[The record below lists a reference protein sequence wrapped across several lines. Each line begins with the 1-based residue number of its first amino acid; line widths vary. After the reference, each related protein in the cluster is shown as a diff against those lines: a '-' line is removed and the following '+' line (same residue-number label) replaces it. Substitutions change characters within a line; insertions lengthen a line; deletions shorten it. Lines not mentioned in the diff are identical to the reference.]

1 MSCTNGCNDCKC
13 EPIEIKD
20 KTTTI
25 RDFSDK
31 LRVLNEFGCLISITP
46 CSQLGKIVAKY
57 SFYLWCYLKDVLRL
71 LENMLDR
78 MDHFLTKEEAE
89 KLYQRKLKAGNG
101 ITIDGDTISA
111 ESIDVSGFVR
121 KEEAEKLYQRKL
133 KAGNGIT
140 IDGDTIS
147 AESIDVSGFVRQ
159 SDLEQTNQALMKIIA
174 NLKASGAWQGD
185 LNGSFVNNRNIATG
199 NINIFGGGTDS
210 NSFIRTNN
218 GQTEN
223 DLAGGVD

>member
-101 ITIDGDTISA
+101 IIIDGDTISA
-111 ESIDVSGFVR
+111 ESVDVSGF
-121 KEEAEKLYQRKL
+121 A
-133 KAGNGIT
+133 
-140 IDGDTIS
+140 
-147 AESIDVSGFVRQ
+147 RQ

-210 NSFIRTNN
+210 SSFIRTNN

>member
-20 KTTTI
+20 KTTTV

-57 SFYLWCYLKDVLRL
+57 SFYLWCYLKDILRL

-89 KLYQRKLKAGNG
+89 RIYQKKLKAGKD
-101 ITIDGDTISA
+101 IVIDGDVISA
-111 ESIDVSGFVR
+111 NVDLSDYVPRSD
-121 KEEAEKLYQRKL
+121 YL
-133 KAGNGIT
+133 KAK
-140 IDGDTIS
+140 S
-147 AESIDVSGFVRQ
+147 ALD
-159 SDLEQTNQALMKIIA
+159 KIIH
-174 NLKASGAWQGD
+174 NLESSGAWSGGID
-185 LNGSFVNNRNIATG
+185 GGFVSNRNIATG

>member
-20 KTTTI
+20 KTTTV

-57 SFYLWCYLKDVLRL
+57 SFYLWCYLKDILRL

-89 KLYQRKLKAGNG
+89 KLYQRKLKAGKG

-111 ESIDVSGFVR
+111 ASVDISGF
-121 KEEAEKLYQRKL
+121 A
-133 KAGNGIT
+133 
-140 IDGDTIS
+140 
-147 AESIDVSGFVRQ
+147 RQ

-185 LNGSFVNNRNIATG
+185 LNGNFVNNRNIATG

>member
-46 CSQLGKIVAKY
+46 CSQLGKIIAKY

-111 ESIDVSGFVR
+111 ESVDVSGF
-121 KEEAEKLYQRKL
+121 A
-133 KAGNGIT
+133 
-140 IDGDTIS
+140 
-147 AESIDVSGFVRQ
+147 RQ

>member
-20 KTTTI
+20 KTTTV

-57 SFYLWCYLKDVLRL
+57 SFYLWCYLKDILRL

-111 ESIDVSGFVR
+111 ESVDVSGF
-121 KEEAEKLYQRKL
+121 A
-133 KAGNGIT
+133 
-140 IDGDTIS
+140 
-147 AESIDVSGFVRQ
+147 RQ

-199 NINIFGGGTDS
+199 NINIFGGGTDN

>member
-57 SFYLWCYLKDVLRL
+57 SFYLWCYLKDVLRI

-89 KLYQRKLKAGNG
+89 KIYQRKLKAGNG
-101 ITIDGDTISA
+101 IIIDGDTISA
-111 ESIDVSGFVR
+111 ESVDVSGF
-121 KEEAEKLYQRKL
+121 A
-133 KAGNGIT
+133 
-140 IDGDTIS
+140 
-147 AESIDVSGFVRQ
+147 RQ

-210 NSFIRTNN
+210 SSFIRTNN

>member
-57 SFYLWCYLKDVLRL
+57 SFYLWCYLKDVLKL

-111 ESIDVSGFVR
+111 ESVDVSGF
-121 KEEAEKLYQRKL
+121 A
-133 KAGNGIT
+133 
-140 IDGDTIS
+140 
-147 AESIDVSGFVRQ
+147 RQ

-210 NSFIRTNN
+210 SSFIRTNN

>member
-111 ESIDVSGFVR
+111 ESVDVSGF
-121 KEEAEKLYQRKL
+121 A
-133 KAGNGIT
+133 
-140 IDGDTIS
+140 
-147 AESIDVSGFVRQ
+147 RQ
-159 SDLEQTNQALMKIIA
+159 SDLEHTNQALMKIIA

-199 NINIFGGGTDS
+199 SINIFGGGTDS
-210 NSFIRTNN
+210 SSFIRTNN

>member
-31 LRVLNEFGCLISITP
+31 LHVLNEFGCLISITP

-111 ESIDVSGFVR
+111 ESVDVSGF
-121 KEEAEKLYQRKL
+121 A
-133 KAGNGIT
+133 
-140 IDGDTIS
+140 
-147 AESIDVSGFVRQ
+147 RQ

-210 NSFIRTNN
+210 SSFIRTNN

>member
-13 EPIEIKD
+13 DPIEIKD

-57 SFYLWCYLKDVLRL
+57 SFYLWCYLKDILRL

-111 ESIDVSGFVR
+111 ESVDVSGF
-121 KEEAEKLYQRKL
+121 A
-133 KAGNGIT
+133 
-140 IDGDTIS
+140 
-147 AESIDVSGFVRQ
+147 RQ

-210 NSFIRTNN
+210 SSFIRTNN

>member
-78 MDHFLTKEEAE
+78 MDHFLTKKEAE

-111 ESIDVSGFVR
+111 ESVDVSGF
-121 KEEAEKLYQRKL
+121 A
-133 KAGNGIT
+133 
-140 IDGDTIS
+140 
-147 AESIDVSGFVRQ
+147 RQ

-210 NSFIRTNN
+210 SSFIRTNN

>member
-1 MSCTNGCNDCKC
+1 MSCTNGCNGCKC
-13 EPIEIKD
+13 DPIEIKD
-20 KTTTI
+20 KTTTV

-57 SFYLWCYLKDVLRL
+57 SFYLWCYLKDILRL
-71 LENMLDR
+71 LENMLDK
-78 MDHFLTKEEAE
+78 MEHFLTKEEAE
-89 KLYQRKLKAGNG
+89 RIYQKKLKAGKD
-101 ITIDGDTISA
+101 IVIDGDVISA
-111 ESIDVSGFVR
+111 NVDLSDYVPRSD
-121 KEEAEKLYQRKL
+121 YL
-133 KAGNGIT
+133 KAK
-140 IDGDTIS
+140 S
-147 AESIDVSGFVRQ
+147 ALD
-159 SDLEQTNQALMKIIA
+159 KIIH
-174 NLKASGAWQGD
+174 NLESSGAWSGGID
-185 LNGSFVNNRNIATG
+185 GGFVSNRNIATG

>member
-20 KTTTI
+20 KTTTV

-57 SFYLWCYLKDVLRL
+57 SFYLWCYLKDILRL

-111 ESIDVSGFVR
+111 ESVDVS
-121 KEEAEKLYQRKL
+121 
-133 KAGNGIT
+133 
-140 IDGDTIS
+140 D
-147 AESIDVSGFVRQ
+147 FVRQ

-185 LNGSFVNNRNIATG
+185 LNGNFVNNRNIATG

-210 NSFIRTNN
+210 SSFIRTNN

>member
-13 EPIEIKD
+13 DPIEIKD

-57 SFYLWCYLKDVLRL
+57 SFYLWCYLKDILRL

-111 ESIDVSGFVR
+111 ESVDVSGF
-121 KEEAEKLYQRKL
+121 A
-133 KAGNGIT
+133 
-140 IDGDTIS
+140 
-147 AESIDVSGFVRQ
+147 RQ

-199 NINIFGGGTDS
+199 NINIFGGGTDN

>member
-20 KTTTI
+20 KTTTV

-111 ESIDVSGFVR
+111 ESVDVSGF
-121 KEEAEKLYQRKL
+121 A
-133 KAGNGIT
+133 
-140 IDGDTIS
+140 
-147 AESIDVSGFVRQ
+147 RQ

-199 NINIFGGGTDS
+199 NINIFGGGTDN

>member
-20 KTTTI
+20 KTTTV

-111 ESIDVSGFVR
+111 ESVDVSGF
-121 KEEAEKLYQRKL
+121 A
-133 KAGNGIT
+133 
-140 IDGDTIS
+140 
-147 AESIDVSGFVRQ
+147 RQ

-210 NSFIRTNN
+210 SSFIRTNN

>member
-25 RDFSDK
+25 RNFSDK

-57 SFYLWCYLKDVLRL
+57 SFYLWCYLKDILRL

-78 MDHFLTKEEAE
+78 MEHFLTKEEAE

-101 ITIDGDTISA
+101 IIIDGDTISA
-111 ESIDVSGFVR
+111 ESVDVSDF
-121 KEEAEKLYQRKL
+121 A
-133 KAGNGIT
+133 
-140 IDGDTIS
+140 
-147 AESIDVSGFVRQ
+147 RQ

>member
-46 CSQLGKIVAKY
+46 CSQLGKIIAKY

-111 ESIDVSGFVR
+111 ESIDVSGF
-121 KEEAEKLYQRKL
+121 A
-133 KAGNGIT
+133 
-140 IDGDTIS
+140 
-147 AESIDVSGFVRQ
+147 RQ

>member
-20 KTTTI
+20 KTTTV

-57 SFYLWCYLKDVLRL
+57 SFYLWCYLKDILRL

-78 MDHFLTKEEAE
+78 MEHFLTKEEAE
-89 KLYQRKLKAGNG
+89 KIYQRKLKAGNG

-111 ESIDVSGFVR
+111 ESVDVSDF
-121 KEEAEKLYQRKL
+121 A
-133 KAGNGIT
+133 
-140 IDGDTIS
+140 
-147 AESIDVSGFVRQ
+147 RQ

>member
-13 EPIEIKD
+13 EPIEIKG
-20 KTTTI
+20 KTTTV

-57 SFYLWCYLKDVLRL
+57 SFYLWCYLKDILRL

-111 ESIDVSGFVR
+111 ESVDVSDF
-121 KEEAEKLYQRKL
+121 A
-133 KAGNGIT
+133 
-140 IDGDTIS
+140 
-147 AESIDVSGFVRQ
+147 RQ

-199 NINIFGGGTDS
+199 NINIFGGSTDS

-218 GQTEN
+218 SQTEN
-223 DLAGGVD
+223 DLAGGVDR

>member
-89 KLYQRKLKAGNG
+89 KIYQRKLKAGNG
-101 ITIDGDTISA
+101 IIIDGDTISA
-111 ESIDVSGFVR
+111 ESVDVSGF
-121 KEEAEKLYQRKL
+121 A
-133 KAGNGIT
+133 
-140 IDGDTIS
+140 
-147 AESIDVSGFVRQ
+147 RQ

-210 NSFIRTNN
+210 SSFIRTNN

>member
-57 SFYLWCYLKDVLRL
+57 SFYLWCYLKDVLRI

-89 KLYQRKLKAGNG
+89 KIYQRKLKAGNG

-111 ESIDVSGFVR
+111 ESVDVSGF
-121 KEEAEKLYQRKL
+121 A
-133 KAGNGIT
+133 
-140 IDGDTIS
+140 
-147 AESIDVSGFVRQ
+147 RQ

-210 NSFIRTNN
+210 SSFIRTNN

>member
-31 LRVLNEFGCLISITP
+31 LRVLNEFGCRISITP

-57 SFYLWCYLKDVLRL
+57 SFYLWCYLKDVLRI

-89 KLYQRKLKAGNG
+89 KIYQRKLKAGNG

-111 ESIDVSGFVR
+111 ESVDVSGF
-121 KEEAEKLYQRKL
+121 E
-133 KAGNGIT
+133 
-140 IDGDTIS
+140 
-147 AESIDVSGFVRQ
+147 RQ

-210 NSFIRTNN
+210 SSFIRTNN

>member
-89 KLYQRKLKAGNG
+89 KIYQRKLKAGNG
-101 ITIDGDTISA
+101 IIIDGDTISA
-111 ESIDVSGFVR
+111 ESVDVSGF
-121 KEEAEKLYQRKL
+121 A
-133 KAGNGIT
+133 
-140 IDGDTIS
+140 
-147 AESIDVSGFVRQ
+147 RQ
-159 SDLEQTNQALMKIIA
+159 SDLEQTNHALMKIIA

-210 NSFIRTNN
+210 SSFIRTNN

>member
-111 ESIDVSGFVR
+111 ESVDVSDF
-121 KEEAEKLYQRKL
+121 A
-133 KAGNGIT
+133 
-140 IDGDTIS
+140 
-147 AESIDVSGFVRQ
+147 RQ

-210 NSFIRTNN
+210 SSFIRTNN

>member
-1 MSCTNGCNDCKC
+1 MSCTNGCNDCNC

-111 ESIDVSGFVR
+111 ESVDVSGF
-121 KEEAEKLYQRKL
+121 A
-133 KAGNGIT
+133 
-140 IDGDTIS
+140 
-147 AESIDVSGFVRQ
+147 RQ

-210 NSFIRTNN
+210 SSFIRTNN

>member
-20 KTTTI
+20 K
-25 RDFSDK
+25 
-31 LRVLNEFGCLISITP
+31 FGCLISITP

-57 SFYLWCYLKDVLRL
+57 SFYLWCYLKDVLRI

-89 KLYQRKLKAGNG
+89 KIYQRKLKAGNG

-111 ESIDVSGFVR
+111 ESVDVSGF
-121 KEEAEKLYQRKL
+121 A
-133 KAGNGIT
+133 
-140 IDGDTIS
+140 
-147 AESIDVSGFVRQ
+147 RQ

-210 NSFIRTNN
+210 SSFIRTNN

>member
-25 RDFSDK
+25 RNFSDK

-111 ESIDVSGFVR
+111 ESVDVSGF
-121 KEEAEKLYQRKL
+121 A
-133 KAGNGIT
+133 
-140 IDGDTIS
+140 
-147 AESIDVSGFVRQ
+147 RQ

>member
-20 KTTTI
+20 KTTTV

-57 SFYLWCYLKDVLRL
+57 SFYLWCYLKDILRL

-111 ESIDVSGFVR
+111 ESVDVSDF
-121 KEEAEKLYQRKL
+121 A
-133 KAGNGIT
+133 
-140 IDGDTIS
+140 
-147 AESIDVSGFVRQ
+147 RQ

-210 NSFIRTNN
+210 SSFIRTNN

>member
-1 MSCTNGCNDCKC
+1 MSCTNGCNDCNC

-57 SFYLWCYLKDVLRL
+57 SFYLWCYLKDVLRI

-111 ESIDVSGFVR
+111 ESVDVSGF
-121 KEEAEKLYQRKL
+121 A
-133 KAGNGIT
+133 
-140 IDGDTIS
+140 
-147 AESIDVSGFVRQ
+147 RQ

-185 LNGSFVNNRNIATG
+185 INGSFVNNRNIATG

-210 NSFIRTNN
+210 SSFIRTNN

>member
-13 EPIEIKD
+13 EPIEIKIKD

-57 SFYLWCYLKDVLRL
+57 SFYLWCYLKDILRL

-111 ESIDVSGFVR
+111 ESVDVSGF
-121 KEEAEKLYQRKL
+121 A
-133 KAGNGIT
+133 
-140 IDGDTIS
+140 
-147 AESIDVSGFVRQ
+147 RQ

-210 NSFIRTNN
+210 SSFIRTNN

>member
-20 KTTTI
+20 KTTTV

-57 SFYLWCYLKDVLRL
+57 SFYLWCYLKDILRL
-71 LENMLDR
+71 LENMLDK

-89 KLYQRKLKAGNG
+89 RIYQKKLKAGKD
-101 ITIDGDTISA
+101 IVIDGDVISA
-111 ESIDVSGFVR
+111 NVDLSDYVPRSD
-121 KEEAEKLYQRKL
+121 YL
-133 KAGNGIT
+133 KAK
-140 IDGDTIS
+140 S
-147 AESIDVSGFVRQ
+147 ALD
-159 SDLEQTNQALMKIIA
+159 KIIH
-174 NLKASGAWQGD
+174 NLESSGAWSGGID
-185 LNGSFVNNRNIATG
+185 GGFVSNRNIATG

>member
-20 KTTTI
+20 KTTTV

-111 ESIDVSGFVR
+111 ESVDVSGF
-121 KEEAEKLYQRKL
+121 A
-133 KAGNGIT
+133 
-140 IDGDTIS
+140 
-147 AESIDVSGFVRQ
+147 RQ

-210 NSFIRTNN
+210 SSFIRTNN
-218 GQTEN
+218 AQTEN

>member
-57 SFYLWCYLKDVLRL
+57 SFYLWCYLKDVLRI

-111 ESIDVSGFVR
+111 ESVDVSGF
-121 KEEAEKLYQRKL
+121 A
-133 KAGNGIT
+133 
-140 IDGDTIS
+140 
-147 AESIDVSGFVRQ
+147 RQ

-210 NSFIRTNN
+210 SSFIRTNN

>member
-57 SFYLWCYLKDVLRL
+57 SFYLWCYLKDILRL

-111 ESIDVSGFVR
+111 ESVDVSGF
-121 KEEAEKLYQRKL
+121 A
-133 KAGNGIT
+133 
-140 IDGDTIS
+140 
-147 AESIDVSGFVRQ
+147 RQ

-210 NSFIRTNN
+210 SSFIRTNN

>member
-111 ESIDVSGFVR
+111 ESV
-121 KEEAEKLYQRKL
+121 
-133 KAGNGIT
+133 
-140 IDGDTIS
+140 
-147 AESIDVSGFVRQ
+147 DVSGFVRQ

-210 NSFIRTNN
+210 SSFIRTDN

>member
-111 ESIDVSGFVR
+111 ESVDVSGF
-121 KEEAEKLYQRKL
+121 A
-133 KAGNGIT
+133 
-140 IDGDTIS
+140 
-147 AESIDVSGFVRQ
+147 RQ

-210 NSFIRTNN
+210 SSFIRTNN

>member
-20 KTTTI
+20 KTTTV

-57 SFYLWCYLKDVLRL
+57 SFYLWCYLKDILRL

-111 ESIDVSGFVR
+111 ESVDVSGF
-121 KEEAEKLYQRKL
+121 A
-133 KAGNGIT
+133 
-140 IDGDTIS
+140 
-147 AESIDVSGFVRQ
+147 RQ

-210 NSFIRTNN
+210 SSFIRTNN

>member
-20 KTTTI
+20 KTTTV

-57 SFYLWCYLKDVLRL
+57 SFYLWCYLKDILRL

-111 ESIDVSGFVR
+111 ESV
-121 KEEAEKLYQRKL
+121 
-133 KAGNGIT
+133 
-140 IDGDTIS
+140 
-147 AESIDVSGFVRQ
+147 DVSGFVRQ
-159 SDLEQTNQALMKIIA
+159 SDLEHTNQALMKIIA